1 MIDSLQ
7 TPTAIRLMIFIGLI
21 VVLLLAES
29 RWPRRGGERLRGLRW
44 PANLGLVVIDSIA
57 VRLLLGAGA
66 VGVALWAEAR
76 PFGLFPLLALP
87 AWISGLL
94 GIVLL
99 DLLIYFQHR
108 VFHAVPPLW
117 RLHRVHH
124 SDIEFDVT
132 TAVRFHPLEILA
144 SMLIK
149 MAAVALL
156 GVPAWA
162 VVAFEALLNG
172 TAMFNHANLALP
184 SWLDRGLRWVVV
196 TPDVHRVHH
205 SVHRDETDSNFG
217 FNVPWW
223 DRLFGT
229 YREQPRDGHAAMQI
243 GLERFRE
250 PQRQRLRALLEQP
263 LRPGS

>member
-7 TPTAIRLMIFIGLI
+7 TPTAVRLMIFVGLI
-21 VVLLLAES
+21 VVLLFAETQ
-29 RWPRRGGERLRGLRW
+29 WPRRGGDRLRAMRW

-57 VRLLLGAGA
+57 ARLLLGAGA

-76 PFGLFPLLALP
+76 AFGVFPWLGLP
-87 AWISGLL
+87 AWLGGLL

-99 DLLIYFQHR
+99 DVLIYFQHR
-108 VFHAVPPLW
+108 LFHVLPPLW

-124 SDIEFDVT
+124 SDIEFDAT

-144 SMLIK
+144 SLLIK

-162 VVAFEALLNG
+162 VVTFEALLNG

-184 SWLDRGLRWVVV
+184 AAVDRAIRWVLV
-196 TPDVHRVHH
+196 TPDMHRVHH
-205 SVHRDETDSNFG
+205 SVHREETDSNFG
-217 FNVPWW
+217 FSVPWW

-229 YREQPRDGHAAMQI
+229 YCAQPRDGHSTMQI
-243 GLERFRE
+243 GIERFRE
-250 PQRQRLRALLEQP
+250 PERQRLRALLEQP
-263 LRPGS
+263 LRPGN

>member
-1 MIDSLQ
+1 MTDALQ
-7 TPTAIRLMIFIGLI
+7 SPTAIRLTIFVGLI
-21 VVLLLAES
+21 AALLLAEM
-29 RWPRRGGERLRGLRW
+29 RWPRRGGDRLRRLRW
-44 PANLGLVVIDSIA
+44 PANIGLVVLDSVA

-76 PFGLFPLLALP
+76 SFGVLP
-87 AWISGLL
+87 WLGLPGWLVGVL

-108 VFHAVPPLW
+108 LFHALPPLW

-149 MAAVALL
+149 MVVVALL
-156 GVPAWA
+156 GVPAW
-162 VVAFEALLNG
+162 VVIAFEALLNG

-184 SWLDRGLRWVVV
+184 APVDGVVRWVLV

-205 SVHRDETDSNFG
+205 SVHREETDSNFG
-217 FNVPWW
+217 FSVTWW

-229 YREQPRDGHAAMQI
+229 YCAQPRDGHTAMTI

-250 PQRQRLRALLEQP
+250 PPRQRLTALLEQP